1 MTKERL
7 RVAPHFEMNKN
18 SWTDKLFKQQ
28 YLEAEGLQFSS
39 TITAAECDLIVDM
52 VRLEPGR
59 AVLDLACGHGR
70 HALELAKRGFGAVT
84 GLDYSSEALE
94 YAARDADARALTVD
108 WVRGDMRS
116 LELTER
122 FDAVF
127 NAYNSLFYWDDAT
140 HLGILRGI
148 HRALRPNGLL
158 WLDVYNRESLA
169 AHCFLEEHPRWGLL
183 IRLRRELFGLKKR
196 VSNML
201 KAGEV
206 TFVKSTQRQ
215 FDPRTGVL
223 RGMKRIKFSD
233 GREFAD
239 PFEIRLYSYTELSAL
254 LEQAGFEVLEARSCP
269 DGGEYRLGSV
279 RVALL
284 ARKI

>member
-1 MTKERL
+1 MRTKSAR
-7 RVAPHFEMNKN
+7 RFCRP
-18 SWTDKLFKQQ
+18 S
-28 YLEAEGLQFSS
+28 
-39 TITAAECDLIVDM
+39 
-52 VRLEPGR
+52 RLEPAH

-70 HALELAKRGFGAVT
+70 HALELTKRGFGPLT

-94 YAARDADARALTVD
+94 YAAPRAPTVD

-116 LELTER
+116 LEFTEC
-122 FDAVF
+122 FDLVF

-169 AHCFLEEHPRWGLL
+169 ANCFLEEHPRWGLL
-183 IRLRRELFGLKKR
+183 IRLRRDLSVLKKR

-201 KAGEV
+201 KAGEI

-215 FDPRTGVL
+215 FDPRTGL
-223 RGMKRIKFSD
+223 LSGIKRIKFSD

-239 PFEIRLYSYTELSAL
+239 PFEIRLYSYTELSSL
-254 LEQAGFEVLEARSCP
+254 LEQAGFELLSVKSCP

-279 RVALL
+279 RVAVM